1 MIELFEL
8 MDDAFADELGVDLE
22 TYIDVIEN
30 KCTLEEADFIIDQL
44 FNEGDIDAAK
54 EMFNSKLKNELNED
68 NQWCY
73 YSGMPSPNAYIK
85 NNEQ

>member
-22 TYIDVIEN
+22 TYVDVIEN
-30 KCTLEEADFIIDQL
+30 RCTFEEADFIIDQL

-54 EMFNSKLKNELNED
+54 QMFNSKLV
-68 NQWCY
+68 
-73 YSGMPSPNAYIK
+73 
-85 NNEQ
+85 

>member
-22 TYIDVIEN
+22 TYVDVIEN
-30 KCTLEEADFIIDQL
+30 KCTFEEADFIIDQL
-44 FNEGDIDAAK
+44 FNEGDIEAAK
-54 EMFNSKLKNELNED
+54 QMFNSKLKNELNED
-68 NQWCY
+68 NQWCH

-85 NNEQ
+85 NK

>member
-22 TYIDVIEN
+22 TYVDVIEN
-30 KCTLEEADFIIDQL
+30 RCTFEEADFIIDQL

-54 EMFNSKLKNELNED
+54 EMFNSKLK
-68 NQWCY
+68 
-73 YSGMPSPNAYIK
+73 
-85 NNEQ
+85 